1 MRSLN
6 DIHAWSRA
14 CDLAIGTLKL
24 FTYSSDHRFCELTC
38 RSALTIPAKI
48 AAGYESD
55 SPDSYRQFLVVA
67 NGNCA
72 ELRTQLHIAQEL
84 GIIDRDRS
92 IGLINESLEVSALL
106 RGLIA
111 WCGEHRHDER

>member
-6 DIHAWSRA
+6 DIHVWSRA

-24 FTYSSDHRFCELTC
+24 FASCRDHRFYEQTC

-55 SPDSYRQFLVVA
+55 SPDSYRRLLVVA

-72 ELRTQLHIAQEL
+72 ELRTQLHIAKEL
-84 GIIDRDRS
+84 GFIDGDHS
-92 IGLINESLEVSALL
+92 VGLIKDSLEVSALL

-111 WCGEHRHDER
+111 